1 MIPKS
6 SVSCTTLTCS
16 RQNPRDRNKENLTE
30 NTGVVLAKYH
40 PKVKLKRISTTL
52 EYQSWE
58 KLRVPWFVRDF
69 GFL

>member
-1 MIPKS
+1 M
-6 SVSCTTLTCS
+6 SCTTLTCS
-16 RQNPRDRNKENLTE
+16 RQNLQDRNKENPTE
-30 NTGVVLAKYH
+30 STGVVPAKYH

-52 EYQSWE
+52 ECQSWE